1 MHWNGAWRMNNWN
14 WVVNELYVV
23 FIRRKTAQLDEAVL
37 VFLQD
42 GGIYYATLLC
52 RNLGSIERFL
62 DQALPEGCC

>member
-42 GGIYYATLLC
+42 GGI
-52 RNLGSIERFL
+52 
-62 DQALPEGCC
+62 